1 MLRFLL
7 KILKN
12 KWFHRVMA
20 LFLVV
25 FALYLFNLN
34 QIITTRFEAR
44 RWNLPSR
51 IYSDAY
57 SLYPKRT
64 IKLSELKNRLTYL
77 KYRPVNRPVKQ
88 HGEYAVFNSSH
99 SVQIFLHNFDYPK
112 KNFKGRPVQIYFA
125 GSQISR
131 ITNLDTNENLPLVQL
146 EPELL
151 ASVFDEN
158 MENRTFVKLSEIPR
172 IVSDAVIT
180 IEDERFYSHAGFDP
194 IGIARAILTNILKR
208 RFAQGGSTLTQQLV
222 KNFFL
227 THERTLKRKINEL
240 FMSIILDLRYSKDEI
255 LEVYLNEIYFGQ
267 RGAESITGVQEAAR
281 FYFSKDVQDL
291 SNSQA
296 ALLAGIIRGPGV
308 YSPFRNPKKSK
319 SRRNLILKKLFE
331 KDLLSKTE
339 YQDALKEALPSPSQ
353 KAKKTSIR
361 FFLDF
366 VQKQIKEDFPRDVLE
381 AEGLRVFTT
390 LDPYQQRLATQTLQN
405 WLTKLE
411 QNRGLL
417 KRNKKKGLELDGAF
431 VSLQP
436 QTGFIR
442 SYVGGRDY
450 QKSQFDILNLS
461 KRQPGST
468 FKPFVYL
475 TGLDG
480 RVTEPP
486 FTLASRLIDD
496 PVEYPSAGENWTP
509 KNYDKEYHGEVSF
522 REALEKSYNASTVWL
537 AHQIGLNEVISTAKL
552 VGIGSNLKPFPSMP
566 LGAFEVRPLDLA
578 YAYSVFANQGSLSK
592 PISVRRVVT
601 PKGEVL
607 EKKSLELKNV
617 FDPKVIYLMNKLME
631 GVFVD
636 GTAKSA
642 GAYGFSGRAAGKTGT
657 TSDYRDAW
665 FVGYTPDLLAL
676 TWVGYQ
682 NNQTTGLSGSS
693 GALPIWAQFMKD
705 ASQTSKDFFVPE
717 DIVLVPVDEKTGLLY
732 RSFCSTMR
740 EEYFIDG
747 TEPKRY
753 CR

>member
-308 YSPFRNPKKSK
+308 YSPFRNPKKS
-319 SRRNLILKKLFE
+319 
-331 KDLLSKTE
+331 
-339 YQDALKEALPSPSQ
+339 
-353 KAKKTSIR
+353 
-361 FFLDF
+361 
-366 VQKQIKEDFPRDVLE
+366 
-381 AEGLRVFTT
+381 GFT
-390 LDPYQQRLATQTLQN
+390 
-405 WLTKLE
+405 
-411 QNRGLL
+411 
-417 KRNKKKGLELDGAF
+417 
-431 VSLQP
+431 
-436 QTGFIR
+436 
-442 SYVGGRDY
+442 
-450 QKSQFDILNLS
+450 
-461 KRQPGST
+461 
-468 FKPFVYL
+468 
-475 TGLDG
+475 
-480 RVTEPP
+480 
-486 FTLASRLIDD
+486 
-496 PVEYPSAGENWTP
+496 
-509 KNYDKEYHGEVSF
+509 
-522 REALEKSYNASTVWL
+522 
-537 AHQIGLNEVISTAKL
+537 
-552 VGIGSNLKPFPSMP
+552 
-566 LGAFEVRPLDLA
+566 
-578 YAYSVFANQGSLSK
+578 
-592 PISVRRVVT
+592 
-601 PKGEVL
+601 
-607 EKKSLELKNV
+607 
-617 FDPKVIYLMNKLME
+617 
-631 GVFVD
+631 
-636 GTAKSA
+636 
-642 GAYGFSGRAAGKTGT
+642 
-657 TSDYRDAW
+657 
-665 FVGYTPDLLAL
+665 
-676 TWVGYQ
+676 
-682 NNQTTGLSGSS
+682 
-693 GALPIWAQFMKD
+693 
-705 ASQTSKDFFVPE
+705 
-717 DIVLVPVDEKTGLLY
+717 
-732 RSFCSTMR
+732 
-740 EEYFIDG
+740 
-747 TEPKRY
+747 
-753 CR
+753 

>member
-1 MLRFLL
+1 MIRFLL
-7 KILKN
+7 KVLKN

-20 LFLVV
+20 LLLVI
-25 FALYLFNLN
+25 FAFYLFNLN

-57 SLYPKRT
+57 SLYPKRI

-88 HGEYAVFNSSH
+88 HGEYAIFNASH

-112 KNFKGRPVQIYFA
+112 KSFKGHPVQIYFS
-125 GSQISR
+125 GSQISK
-131 ITNLDTNENLPLVQL
+131 IINLDSNETLSLVQL

-180 IEDERFYSHAGFDP
+180 IEDERFYSHPGFDP
-194 IGIARAILTNILKR
+194 IGITRAILTNILKGR
-208 RFAQGGSTLTQQLV
+208 LAQGGSTLTQQLV

-227 THERTLKRKINEL
+227 THERTLKRKLNEL

-267 RGAESITGVQEAAR
+267 QGAESITGVQEASR

-291 SNSQA
+291 SVSQA

-308 YSPFRNPKKSK
+308 YSPFRNPKKSED
-319 SRRNLILKKLFE
+319 RRNIILKKLFE
-331 KDLLSKTE
+331 KGIVSKND
-339 YQDALKEALPSPSQ
+339 YHQAIKENLPVKSE
-353 KAKKTSIR
+353 KIKRTSIR
-361 FFLDF
+361 YFLDF
-366 VQKQIKEDFPRDVLE
+366 VQKQIKEDFPKDVLE
-381 AEGLRVFTT
+381 AEGLRIFTT
-390 LDPYQQRLATQTLQN
+390 LDPFQQRLANSTLQN
-405 WLTKLE
+405 WLSKLE
-411 QNRGLL
+411 ENRGLL

-442 SYVGGRDY
+442 SYVGGRQY
-450 QKSQFDILNLS
+450 TKSQFDILNLS
-461 KRQPGST
+461 RRQPGST

-475 TGLDG
+475 TGLD
-480 RVTEPP
+480 RRITDPP

-496 PVEYPSAGENWTP
+496 PIEYKSAGELWTP
-509 KNYDKEYHGEVSF
+509 RNYDKTYHGEVSL
-522 REALEKSYNASTVWL
+522 RQALEKSYNASTVWL
-537 AHQIGLNEVISTAKL
+537 AHQVGLDEIIETAKL
-552 VGIGSNLKPFPSMP
+552 VGIGDNLKAYPSMP
-566 LGAFEVRPLDLA
+566 LGAYEVRPLDLA
-578 YAYSVFANQGSLSK
+578 YAYSVFANQGSLAK
-592 PISVRRVVT
+592 PVSVRRVVT

-607 EKKSLELKNV
+607 EKKSLELQNL

-631 GVFVD
+631 GVFID

-642 GAYGFSGRAAGKTGT
+642 GAFGFSGRAAGKTGT

-676 TWVGYQ
+676 SWVGYQ
-682 NNQTTGLSGSS
+682 NNQTTGLSGAS
-693 GALPIWAQFMKD
+693 GALPIWAQFMKEI
-705 ASQTSKDFFVPE
+705 SNTNKDFFVPE